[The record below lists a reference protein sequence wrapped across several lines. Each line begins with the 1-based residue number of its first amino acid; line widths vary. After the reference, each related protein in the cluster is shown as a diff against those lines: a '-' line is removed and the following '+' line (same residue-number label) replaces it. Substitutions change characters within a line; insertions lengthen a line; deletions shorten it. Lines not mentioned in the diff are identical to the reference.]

1 MARPGANLTGLTLSV
16 GYQLA
21 GKRVELLKDIK
32 PDLARL
38 AVLNNPNQPASSPY
52 LSEAEKAAESLV
64 SQCGRSMRETR
75 AICQPHS
82 PRWSSG
88 ALTA

>member
-1 MARPGANLTGLTLSV
+1 MVDGPPAAKAAKAATVDIPIVFTLAVDPVADGLVASMARPGSNLTGLTLSV

-38 AVLNNPNQPASSPY
+38 AVLKTPTSQPPAP
-52 LSEAEKAAESLV
+52 
-64 SQCGRSMRETR
+64 
-75 AICQPHS
+75 I
-82 PRWSSG
+82 
-88 ALTA
+88 